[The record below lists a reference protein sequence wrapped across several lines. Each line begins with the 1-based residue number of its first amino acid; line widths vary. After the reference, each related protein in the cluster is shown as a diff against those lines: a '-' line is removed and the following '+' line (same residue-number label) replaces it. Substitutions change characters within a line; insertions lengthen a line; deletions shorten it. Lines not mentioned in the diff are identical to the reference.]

1 MPTIQIQADVS
12 VDALVK
18 VAEQLSETDLRQ
30 LTAHVLAIHAKR
42 TAPSV
47 PSEEAEL
54 LAKINGRMSSHLQQ
68 RYDELIDKRDV
79 ESLDSDEHDELLE
92 LTKQAEAFDVVRV
105 EALTNLAALRGLT
118 LSQLMRQLQIGS
130 AVVEE

>member
-18 VAEQLSETDLRQ
+18 AAEQLSETDLRQ

-47 PSEEAEL
+47 PSEEADL
-54 LAKINGRMSSHLQQ
+54 LTQINERLSSHLQK
-68 RYDELIDKRDV
+68 RYDELIDKRDA
-79 ESLDSDEHDELLE
+79 ESLDSEEHAELLE
-92 LTKQAEAFDVVRV
+92 LTKHAEAFDAARV

-118 LSQLMRQLQIGS
+118 LSQLMRQLQIDS
-130 AVVEE
+130 AVAEE